1 MLYTLQ
7 SLCTNISSAFSVA
20 QSCPTLC
27 NPLDCSLPGSSVRG
41 VFQARIL
48 EQVTTSYSRGSS
60 GPKDQKTNSLLLSHR
75 GFPVQG
81 VQRIKRVNVCPLINL
96 HSHYVDE
103 IKRLKKT
110 KKQKNNAFDMST
122 VMSGKKEVVVS
133 RELLCCSFIISFV
146 VVVVLSL
153 SHV

>member
-1 MLYTLQ
+1 M
-7 SLCTNISSAFSVA
+7 
-20 QSCPTLC
+20 
-27 NPLDCSLPGSSVRG
+27 
-41 VFQARIL
+41 
-48 EQVTTSYSRGSS
+48 
-60 GPKDQKTNSLLLSHR
+60 
-75 GFPVQG
+75 QG

>member
-7 SLCTNISSAFSVA
+7 SLCTNMSSAFSVA

-27 NPLDCSLPGSSVRG
+27 NPMDYRLPGSSVHG

-48 EQVTTSYSRGSS
+48 EQVTISYSRGSS
-60 GPKDQKTNSLLLSHR
+60 GPKDQKTDSLLLSHR

-81 VQRIKRVNVCPLINL
+81 VQRIKRVNVCPSINL

-103 IKRLKKT
+103 IKGLKK
-110 KKQKNNAFDMST
+110 KKKTMHLT
-122 VMSGKKEVVVS
+122 
-133 RELLCCSFIISFV
+133 
-146 VVVVLSL
+146 
-153 SHV
+153 